1 MSSASEGESP
11 NGNHQ
16 EDEEEEEWEI
26 SIGTVKIVSTK
37 HPFVY
42 ARSFPSVSLS
52 GLSIFLSFYLSVF
65 LLFLLFLLFL
75 SFCPLRQNFCFS
87 FLRFFPLLY
96 LIVSKC
102 SIRMLTIGIYVEIE

>member
-1 MSSASEGESP
+1 MSNASEGESP

-37 HPFVY
+37 HPIIY

-52 GLSIFLSFYLSVF
+52 DLSIFLSFCLFIVSIVSILLSF
-65 LLFLLFLLFL
+65 TSKLLFLLPPFLFH
-75 SFCPLRQNFCFS
+75 
-87 FLRFFPLLY
+87 LY
-96 LIVSKC
+96 ISL
-102 SIRMLTIGIYVEIE
+102 

>member
-1 MSSASEGESP
+1 MSNASEGESP

-52 GLSIFLSFYLSVF
+52 GLSIFLSFC
-65 LLFLLFLLFL
+65 LFIVSIVSIFL
-75 SFCPLRQNFCFS
+75 SFTSKLLFFLPS
-87 FLRFFPLLY
+87 FLSTF
-96 LIVSKC
+96 ISHC
-102 SIRMLTIGIYVEIE
+102 IEMFNTYAYYWTM